1 MSHNL
6 EQILEDSVSNNYPKK
21 EISDVSKKNGLIF
34 KNTQKIFDS
43 EDLELT
49 SKKDNKVFMLSNGK
63 ISNISENNSGKD
75 MIVPTM
81 NLETNCDILGGSKD
95 QYNINFNFGE
105 KIEDND
111 NFISQ
116 LSEISSYL
124 NQINEFFFEI
134 NGFSSIPQ
142 NIPISPPSNNLK
154 NQNSNQINK
163 EKEVD
168 KLQIK
173 KNPDPKDN
181 ELNKKRRRGKGKYN
195 CKDSKNKNQKIGRLK
210 LIFCNSIWKF
220 INNVILK
227 VYNYDIGHYINQ
239 KQLLKINFNIINNN
253 KADFN
258 KQLLKKTLKE
268 IFYHDISVKFTI
280 YPKDFNKKLIN
291 RLLNEEDLKKRKIFH
306 NLFNKTFAECIDQ
319 IIGKKRINE
328 LKDLEKYFE
337 DEIKSKEDRENL
349 KELLTNFKEIIL
361 SKKSRKRE

>member
-1 MSHNL
+1 
-6 EQILEDSVSNNYPKK
+6 
-21 EISDVSKKNGLIF
+21 
-34 KNTQKIFDS
+34 
-43 EDLELT
+43 
-49 SKKDNKVFMLSNGK
+49 MLSNGK

-173 KNPDPKDN
+173 KNPYLKDN
-181 ELNKKRRRGKGKYN
+181 ELKKKEEEGKE
-195 CKDSKNKNQKIGRLK
+195 
-210 LIFCNSIWKF
+210 
-220 INNVILK
+220 
-227 VYNYDIGHYINQ
+227 
-239 KQLLKINFNIINNN
+239 NII
-253 KADFN
+253 
-258 KQLLKKTLKE
+258 
-268 IFYHDISVKFTI
+268 VKI
-280 YPKDFNKKLIN
+280 QRIKI
-291 RLLNEEDLKKRKIFH
+291 RK
-306 NLFNKTFAECIDQ
+306 
-319 IIGKKRINE
+319 
-328 LKDLEKYFE
+328 
-337 DEIKSKEDRENL
+337 
-349 KELLTNFKEIIL
+349 
-361 SKKSRKRE
+361 